1 MSSSSKLAAQLY
13 TLRDF
18 TKTPADIA
26 ATLKRVR
33 QMGYEAVQC
42 SALGKI
48 EPQELAKILQ
58 GEGLTCCATHVP
70 LDRMKNETQAVVDEH
85 KLWGCRYT
93 AVGGFFPKNP
103 TAADWHGF
111 ANDYS
116 AVAEKFKGSGVEIG
130 YHNHSHELAR
140 FDAGKTALQILF
152 DELDKS
158 IWWEI
163 DTYWI
168 QHGGADPIEWIRK
181 VSGRIPCVHLKDMA
195 ITPERQQLMA
205 EVGEGNL
212 NWPGILEACR
222 EAGVKWYIVEQDV
235 CQRDPFE
242 SLKISFDN
250 LKEMGVS

>member
-1 MSSSSKLAAQLY
+1 MPAPSQIAAQLY
-13 TLRDF
+13 TLREF

-26 ATLKRVR
+26 ATLKRVKR
-33 QMGYEAVQC
+33 MGYDAVQC

-48 EPQELAKILQ
+48 DPKELAVILQ

-70 LDRMKNETQAVVDEH
+70 FDRMKAETQAVIDEH
-85 KLWGCRYT
+85 RLWGCKYT

-111 ANDYS
+111 ARDYTALS
-116 AVAEKFKGSGVEIG
+116 RQFAGSGVSIG

-140 FDAGKTALQILF
+140 FEGGKTALQILL
-152 DELDKS
+152 DELDPS
-158 IWWEI
+158 VWWEI

-168 QHGGADPIEWIRK
+168 VHGGGDPIVWINNVK
-181 VSGRIPCVHLKDMA
+181 GRMPCVHLKDMA
-195 ITPERQQLMA
+195 ITSQREQLMA

-212 NWPGILEACR
+212 NWPGILRACR
-222 EAGVKWYIVEQDV
+222 EIGVEWYIVEQDV

-242 SLKISFDN
+242 SLAISLRN
-250 LKEMGVS
+250 LRDMGLR